1 MIKIETE
8 KIERIIIGLIF
19 LTLSLTF
26 ILSPKDELKQEFK
39 IDENSFEIF
48 PLIAW
53 KTTHEKWDGA
63 WGDIVKIKYRV
74 TRSNTKL
81 WIYDVE
87 TGVLVHE
94 QPFDR
99 DPWDD
104 GRHRDFTYIWKLYK
118 TERTKNIPSGQYEI
132 VVGSRYEG
140 GFGQLKTKIN
150 I

>member
-1 MIKIETE
+1 MILETE

-19 LTLSLTF
+19 LILSLTF

-99 DPWDD
+99 DPWSD

-118 TERTKNIPSGQYEI
+118 TERTKYIPSGQYEI
-132 VVGSRYEG
+132 VVGGRYEG

>member
-1 MIKIETE
+1 M
-8 KIERIIIGLIF
+8 
-19 LTLSLTF
+19 
-26 ILSPKDELKQEFK
+26 
-39 IDENSFEIF
+39 
-48 PLIAW
+48 
-53 KTTHEKWDGA
+53 
-63 WGDIVKIKYRV
+63 KIKYRV

-118 TERTKNIPSGQYEI
+118 TERTKYIPSGQYEI
-132 VVGSRYEG
+132 VVGGRYEG

-150 I
+150 KNKYIISPFHFSLYL

>member
-1 MIKIETE
+1 MILETE

-19 LTLSLTF
+19 LILSLTF

-99 DPWDD
+99 DPWSD

-118 TERTKNIPSGQYEI
+118 TERTKYIPSGQYEI

>member
-1 MIKIETE
+1 MILETE
-8 KIERIIIGLIF
+8 KLERIIIGLIF

-81 WIYDVE
+81 WLYDVE

-99 DPWDD
+99 DPWSD
-104 GRHRDFTYIWKLYK
+104 GRYRDFTYIWKLYK

>member
-1 MIKIETE
+1 MILETE
-8 KIERIIIGLIF
+8 KLEKIIIGLIF

-99 DPWDD
+99 DPWSD
-104 GRHRDFTYIWKLYK
+104 GSYRDFTYVWKLYK

>member
-1 MIKIETE
+1 MILETE

-99 DPWDD
+99 DPWSD

-118 TERTKNIPSGQYEI
+118 TERTKYIPSGQYEI
-132 VVGSRYEG
+132 VVGGRYEG

>member
-1 MIKIETE
+1 MILETE
-8 KIERIIIGLIF
+8 KLERIIIGLIF

-99 DPWDD
+99 DPWSD
-104 GRHRDFTYIWKLYK
+104 GRYRDFTYIWKLYK

>member
-1 MIKIETE
+1 MILETE
-8 KIERIIIGLIF
+8 KLERIIIGLIF

-99 DPWDD
+99 DPWSDC
-104 GRHRDFTYIWKLYK
+104 RYRDFTYVWKLYK

>member
-1 MIKIETE
+1 MILETE
-8 KIERIIIGLIF
+8 KLEKIIIGLIF

-99 DPWDD
+99 DPWSD
-104 GRHRDFTYIWKLYK
+104 GRYRDFTYVWKLYK

>member
-1 MIKIETE
+1 MILETE
-8 KIERIIIGLIF
+8 KLERIIIGLIF

-99 DPWDD
+99 DPWSD
-104 GRHRDFTYIWKLYK
+104 GRYRDFTYVWKLYK

>member
-1 MIKIETE
+1 MILETE

-74 TRSNTKL
+74 TSSNTKL
-81 WIYDVE
+81 WIYNVE

-132 VVGSRYEG
+132 VVGGRYEG

>member
-1 MIKIETE
+1 MILETE

-19 LTLSLTF
+19 LILSLTF

-118 TERTKNIPSGQYEI
+118 TERTKYIPSGQYEI
-132 VVGSRYEG
+132 VVGGRYEG

>member
-1 MIKIETE
+1 MILETE

-118 TERTKNIPSGQYEI
+118 TERTKYIPSGQYEI
-132 VVGSRYEG
+132 VVGGRYEG

>member
-1 MIKIETE
+1 MILETE
-8 KIERIIIGLIF
+8 KLEKIIIGLIF

-53 KTTHEKWDGA
+53 KTTHEKWDGDK
-63 WGDIVKIKYRV
+63 GYIVKIKYRV

-87 TGVLVHE
+87 TGRLVHE
-94 QPFDR
+94 QPFVR
-99 DPWDD
+99 DPWYY
-104 GRHRDFTYIWKLYK
+104 GRHRDFTYVWKLYK
-118 TERTKNIPSGQYEI
+118 TERTKHIPSGEYQI
-132 VVGSRYEG
+132 VVGGMYEG
-140 GFGQLKTKIN
+140 GFGHLKTNIN

>member
-1 MIKIETE
+1 MILETE

-132 VVGSRYEG
+132 VVGGRYEG

>member
-1 MIKIETE
+1 MILETE

-99 DPWDD
+99 DPWSD

-118 TERTKNIPSGQYEI
+118 TERTKYIPSGQYEI

>member
-1 MIKIETE
+1 M
-8 KIERIIIGLIF
+8 R
-19 LTLSLTF
+19 
-26 ILSPKDELKQEFK
+26 KDLQ
-39 IDENSFEIF
+39 S
-48 PLIAW
+48 
-53 KTTHEKWDGA
+53 TY
-63 WGDIVKIKYRV
+63 IVKIKYRV

-99 DPWDD
+99 DPWSD
-104 GRHRDFTYIWKLYK
+104 GRYRDFTYIWKLYK

-132 VVGSRYEG
+132 VVGGRYEG

>member
-1 MIKIETE
+1 MILETE
-8 KIERIIIGLIF
+8 KLEKIIIGLIF

-53 KTTHEKWDGA
+53 KTTQEKWDGA

-99 DPWDD
+99 DPWSD
-104 GRHRDFTYIWKLYK
+104 GRYRDFTYVWKLYK

>member
-132 VVGSRYEG
+132 VVGGRYEG

>member
-8 KIERIIIGLIF
+8 KLERIIIALIF

-26 ILSPKDELKQEFK
+26 ILSSKEEVKQEFT
-39 IDENSFEIF
+39 IDENSFDIF

-53 KTTHEKWDGA
+53 KTTHEKWDGDK
-63 WGDIVKIKYRV
+63 GYIVKIKYRV

-87 TGVLVHE
+87 TGRLVHE
-94 QPFDR
+94 QPFVR
-99 DPWDD
+99 DPWSD
-104 GRHRDFTYIWKLYK
+104 GRHRDFTYVWKLYK
-118 TERTKNIPSGQYEI
+118 TERTKHIPSGEYRI
-132 VVGSRYEG
+132 VVGGMYEG
-140 GFGQLKTKIN
+140 GFGHLKTNIN

>member
-1 MIKIETE
+1 MILETE
-8 KIERIIIGLIF
+8 KLEKIIIGLIF

-99 DPWDD
+99 DPWSD
-104 GRHRDFTYIWKLYK
+104 GRYRDFTYIWKLYK

>member
-1 MIKIETE
+1 MILETE

-118 TERTKNIPSGQYEI
+118 TERTKYIPSGQYEI

>member
-1 MIKIETE
+1 MILETE

-19 LTLSLTF
+19 LILSLTF

-99 DPWDD
+99 DPWSD
-104 GRHRDFTYIWKLYK
+104 GRHRDFTYIW
-118 TERTKNIPSGQYEI
+118 N
-132 VVGSRYEG
+132 
-140 GFGQLKTKIN
+140 
-150 I
+150 

>member
-1 MIKIETE
+1 MILETE
-8 KIERIIIGLIF
+8 KLEKIIIGLIF

-94 QPFDR
+94 QPFAR
-99 DPWDD
+99 DPWSV
-104 GRHRDFTYIWKLYK
+104 GRYRDFTYVWKLYK

>member
-1 MIKIETE
+1 MILETE

-19 LTLSLTF
+19 LILSLTF

-118 TERTKNIPSGQYEI
+118 TERTKYIPSGQYEI

>member
-1 MIKIETE
+1 MILETE
-8 KIERIIIGLIF
+8 KLERIIIGLIF

-99 DPWDD
+99 DPWSD
-104 GRHRDFTYIWKLYK
+104 GRYRDFTYIWKLYK

-132 VVGSRYEG
+132 VVGGRYEG

>member
-1 MIKIETE
+1 MILETE

>member
-1 MIKIETE
+1 MILETE
-8 KIERIIIGLIF
+8 KLEKIIIGLIF

-99 DPWDD
+99 DPWSD
-104 GRHRDFTYIWKLYK
+104 GRYRDFTYVWKLYK

-132 VVGSRYEG
+132 VVGGRYEG
-140 GFGQLKTKIN
+140 GIGQLKTKIN

>member
-1 MIKIETE
+1 MILETE
-8 KIERIIIGLIF
+8 KLEKIIIGLIF

-99 DPWDD
+99 DPWSD
-104 GRHRDFTYIWKLYK
+104 GRYRDFTYVWKLYK

-140 GFGQLKTKIN
+140 GFCQLKTKIN

>member
-1 MIKIETE
+1 MILETE
-8 KIERIIIGLIF
+8 KLEKIIIGLIF

-99 DPWDD
+99 DPWSD
-104 GRHRDFTYIWKLYK
+104 GRYRDFTYIWKLYK

-132 VVGSRYEG
+132 VVGGRYEG
-140 GFGQLKTKIN
+140 GIGQLKTKIN

>member
-1 MIKIETE
+1 MILETE

-19 LTLSLTF
+19 LILSLTF

-132 VVGSRYEG
+132 VVGGRYEG

>member
-1 MIKIETE
+1 MILETE
-8 KIERIIIGLIF
+8 KLERIIIGLIF

-132 VVGSRYEG
+132 IVGSRYEG

>member
-1 MIKIETE
+1 MILETE

-99 DPWDD
+99 DPWSD

-132 VVGSRYEG
+132 VVGGRYEG

>member
-1 MIKIETE
+1 MILETE
-8 KIERIIIGLIF
+8 KLEKIIIGLIF

-39 IDENSFEIF
+39 IDKNTFESF

-94 QPFDR
+94 QPIDR
-99 DPWDD
+99 DPWSD
-104 GRHRDFTYIWKLYK
+104 GRYRDFTYVWKLYK

>member
-1 MIKIETE
+1 MILETE
-8 KIERIIIGLIF
+8 KLEKIIIGLIF

-99 DPWDD
+99 DPWSD
-104 GRHRDFTYIWKLYK
+104 GRYRDFTYVWKLYK
-118 TERTKNIPSGQYEI
+118 TER
-132 VVGSRYEG
+132 SRYIKPGTYTIIVG
-140 GFGQLKTKIN
+140 GLYNNDFSRLSTEIT